1 VLRSKWCTLE
11 GAIYDLQPMACCK
24 VLKVWVLSCCCCR
37 RFCSDVMPRNLR
49 KLMLSSVESVKQ
61 LQDLTA
67 LETLEL
73 WSAETMEPEVL
84 RQISG
89 LANIT

>member
-1 VLRSKWCTLE
+1 
-11 GAIYDLQPMACCK
+11 
-24 VLKVWVLSCCCCR
+24 
-37 RFCSDVMPRNLR
+37 MPRNLR